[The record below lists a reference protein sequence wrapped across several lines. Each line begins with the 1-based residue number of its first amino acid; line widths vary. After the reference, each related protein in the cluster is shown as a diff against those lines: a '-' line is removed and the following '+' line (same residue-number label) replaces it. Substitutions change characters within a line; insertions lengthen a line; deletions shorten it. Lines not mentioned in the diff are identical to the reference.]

1 MLLKSRNA
9 VIYGG
14 GAIGITAQIE
24 KLLVTCCCNCRSN
37 RSTRYGVNPFGLSS
51 IRPLS
56 FHRTRLAADLRSLID
71 FGTDCEKIDHV

>member
-24 KLLVTCCCNCRSN
+24 KLLVTC
-37 RSTRYGVNPFGLSS
+37 
-51 IRPLS
+51 
-56 FHRTRLAADLRSLID
+56 
-71 FGTDCEKIDHV
+71 